1 MRADYNQEESD
12 SKNSSNNNTE
22 SNSPK
27 NSCDQ
32 NLNIIKNIEDI

>member
-27 NSCDQ
+27 NSSDQ
-32 NLNIIKNIEDI
+32 NFNIIQNTEDI